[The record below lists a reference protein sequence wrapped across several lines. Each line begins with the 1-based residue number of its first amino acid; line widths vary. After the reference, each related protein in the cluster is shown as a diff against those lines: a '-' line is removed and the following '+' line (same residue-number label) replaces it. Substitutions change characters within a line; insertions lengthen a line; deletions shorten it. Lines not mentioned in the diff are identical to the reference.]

1 MTEEHVI
8 FHFQW
13 FCSGTCFIH
22 VFHVLFDFPE
32 IEKSGIFFWQREIRP
47 TLTSQKKYSNACFW
61 FNFLFSWWIGM
72 SIFFQSLLSTIIY
85 VFDILFNLPESR
97 KIRKILPGFSTSWWR
112 LLQRT
117 SEPLRVAGD
126 RLFCNRGRTNHN
138 PWKASA
144 FWGFSVDAVSPWT
157 ALRAAVPIQRN
168 TWRNLGGTLRLI
180 ARLCWD
186 ESHLS

>member
-1 MTEEHVI
+1 MFIYRVYIYIYAYTYQHYVIGKWIIRSWNWYVLTQPLIIQWVFSDNHRWTRSATTIKHHSGLLTEQLSRYPEETICACLPAAGGEQTARLGPSVGGAALWARPWLRAKPSGHDELMSLRHVSAVEMGG
-8 FHFQW
+8 H
-13 FCSGTCFIH
+13 
-22 VFHVLFDFPE
+22 
-32 IEKSGIFFWQREIRP
+32 
-47 TLTSQKKYSNACFW
+47 
-61 FNFLFSWWIGM
+61 
-72 SIFFQSLLSTIIY
+72 
-85 VFDILFNLPESR
+85 
-97 KIRKILPGFSTSWWR
+97 
-112 LLQRT
+112 
-117 SEPLRVAGD
+117 
-126 RLFCNRGRTNHN
+126 TNHN